1 MLKILALAAYSLA
14 KLVCQMAANCW
25 PTMTLLFHI
34 FEWIP
39 KIGQRLEEILKPS
52 FYSEPGLFIDIKI
65 SLSREDITVCE
76 SYFSWITLR
85 AKTAEVMFGPVTCV
99 LQPHAL
105 GRFIVTVV
113 AFVKHWCNIRR
124 CHVERETP
132 GATWSSYRKPNSPGR
147 LSAVVVDLMNSL
159 SVHKSVEMKSLFVL
173 VGVVNTEGWIYL

>member
-1 MLKILALAAYSLA
+1 MLKILALAASSLA

-39 KIGQRLEEILKPS
+39 KIGQRLEEKLKPS
-52 FYSEPGLFIDIKI
+52 LYSEFLKPELFLDIKI
-65 SLSREDITVCE
+65 GLSREDMTVSE
-76 SYFSWITLR
+76 SCFSWIPLG
-85 AKTAEVMFGPVTCV
+85 AKTAKLMFGPVTCV
-99 LQPHAL
+99 LPPYAL

-159 SVHKSVEMKSLFVL
+159 SVRKSVDE
-173 VGVVNTEGWIYL
+173 